1 MGGIIALDGREID
14 LRAKETEIVSLR
26 RAGHTWEAISN
37 IAGYKNPMDA
47 YRIFQKALTRH
58 LMPKLEELR
67 LVEMDRVDALTLVLW
82 GKAEEGDIKAIET
95 IIKLM
100 ERRAKITGLDAP
112 TKIQA
117 EVINYEGGEL
127 GEHTRRIIELVR
139 QAGVTEGIMGGD
151 ISETGAIT
159 GGE

>member
-1 MGGIIALDGREID
+1 MGKVMEADSREVD
-14 LRAKETEIVSLR
+14 LVAMETEIVSLR
-26 RAGHTWEAISN
+26 RAGHTWDAISKLT
-37 IAGYKNPMDA
+37 GHKNPYDA
-47 YRIFQKALTRH
+47 HRIFLRALTRH
-58 LMPKLEELR
+58 ITPKLEELR
-67 LVEMDRVDALTLVLW
+67 LIEMDRVDALTLVLW

-117 EVINYEGGEL
+117 EVINYEGGQL

-139 QAGVTEGIMGGD
+139 QSGVPASIMGGD
-151 ISETGAIT
+151 TSQTGAVT
-159 GGE
+159 D